1 MMNRFFNKIYKLIKR
16 PKPEVIFFIGLPGC
30 GKTTLIR
37 KMVKDFRYSEYVVA
51 SSDDY
56 IEKIAAD
63 KKLTYSDIFKSTIV
77 EAQKHFEETI
87 NESVLNDKSILIDR
101 MNITKAERQSVLKK
115 IPSHYSKKAIVFHVP
130 AQELK
135 LRLQRRAILT
145 GKVIPEYVF
154 EQIITSYEHPDLK
167 EFNEIKK
174 ADETISG
181 FFV

>member
-1 MMNRFFNKIYKLIKR
+1 MSRFLNKIYKLIKK

-30 GKTTLIR
+30 GKSTLIR
-37 KMVKDFRYSEYVVA
+37 KMLKDFRYSEHIVA

-63 KKLTYSDIFKSTIV
+63 KKLTYSEVFKSTIPH
-77 EAQKHFEETI
+77 AQKHFEKIIDEA
-87 NESVLNDKSILIDR
+87 VLNNNSILIDR
-101 MNITKAERQSVLKK
+101 MNVTKEERQSVLKK

-135 LRLQRRAILT
+135 LRLQRRANLT

-154 EQIITSYEHPDLK
+154 EQIIKSYEHPDLK

-174 ADETISG
+174 ADETFSR